1 MRNFAKYILSL
12 SPQKTSNTLKPN
24 TTMKTNTY
32 TMPSTTVMGSS
43 KVADDKVPDLRD
55 VLRMI
60 GIQEVT
66 ANVFSLPNKKK
77 KD

>member
-1 MRNFAKYILSL
+1 
-12 SPQKTSNTLKPN
+12 
-24 TTMKTNTY
+24 MKTNNY
-32 TMPSTTVMGSS
+32 TMPATTVIGSS
-43 KVADDKVPDLRD
+43 KIADDKVPDLRD